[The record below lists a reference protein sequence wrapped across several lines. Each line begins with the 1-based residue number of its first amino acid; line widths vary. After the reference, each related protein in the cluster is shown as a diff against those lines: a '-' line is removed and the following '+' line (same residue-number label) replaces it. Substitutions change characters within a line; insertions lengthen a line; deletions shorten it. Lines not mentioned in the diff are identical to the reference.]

1 MKGIRDPGKT
11 TEKATHSSLAAA
23 CACTDSGTRFLP
35 KINFKMKFNIARSR
49 VATFNVVSAHVPA
62 KFRARAAQGL
72 VGI

>member
-62 KFRARAAQGL
+62 KFRARAA
-72 VGI
+72 